1 MERSTALPFDW
12 FNRTVLV
19 EAYSGEERSQDA
31 DDEAGIG
38 AVSHV
43 MVRKIRGALAQCGSR
58 RVGHSP
64 QEREDDLPGSERPTE
79 RRACG
84 NVRRRVLAGSSC
96 CCSDEAEE
104 LVAEDDVLR
113 G

>member
-43 MVRKIRGALAQCGSR
+43 MVRKY
-58 RVGHSP
+58 VGHLLNADPAGLVIALKSGRMIFLAASALLSVEP
-64 QEREDDLPGSERPTE
+64 VETSE
-79 RRACG
+79 
-84 NVRRRVLAGSSC
+84 
-96 CCSDEAEE
+96 EE
-104 LVAEDDVLR
+104 Y
-113 G
+113 